1 MSSKTQKTE
10 QVRAP
15 LSFVM
20 LFVHHARSRATLR
33 LQRPNTRLR
42 DSQGHRGI
50 ERTMRTRVAHGL
62 RRSDP
67 GRACG
72 QGPAPI
78 AHHCYCTRFAASAGA
93 IRLSARTSGQ
103 RDGAGGG
110 DGAERGTV
118 GTDGTDGTDG
128 ADGAGGTTNCR
139 RCADGLRRG
148 LGSFTMGKPAL
159 RPSPAAG
166 ACHVGSVP
174 KGSFFLSIRKNM
186 GQESRSLPAAS
197 RV

>member
-1 MSSKTQKTE
+1 
-10 QVRAP
+10 
-15 LSFVM
+15 M
-20 LFVHHARSRATLR
+20 LTFYKIDAKHAHHRSPPRYINTSQYIQ
-33 LQRPNTRLR
+33 QRPNTIYRIGCQLLR
-42 DSQGHRGI
+42 IANTNIYRDTSVLI
-50 ERTMRTRVAHGL
+50 PSL
-62 RRSDP
+62 RRTAQP
-67 GRACG
+67 G
-72 QGPAPI
+72 P
-78 AHHCYCTRFAASAGA
+78 
-93 IRLSARTSGQ
+93 
-103 RDGAGGG
+103 
-110 DGAERGTV
+110 
-118 GTDGTDGTDG
+118 
-128 ADGAGGTTNCR
+128 DGAGGTTNCR